1 MVRAAHIILASASP
15 RRTSILNEQLGLSVR
30 AIPSGFAEN
39 LDKASLSPIS
49 YVQETA
55 RQKALEVYGRCEK
68 PFKAQH
74 ERPPSLVIG
83 ADTVVV
89 LDGEVLE
96 KPGSLA
102 EARRMLRKLSDAGTH
117 SVITGVCMIYGGTKL
132 DDAPHENTFA
142 EITTVTFKQMSDEEI
157 NAYIATGEPMDKAG
171 GYGIQGLGS
180 CFVSGITGDYFNVV
194 GARRLSTSAAHIC
207 AVSLSTCSDDS
218 HAGPVTPLVSQASQC
233 RVSAMSLMC
242 RGSAHGWMPHRTRKC
257 LNPLRIRATRLLL

>member
-1 MVRAAHIILASASP
+1 MSMVRAAHIILASASP
-15 RRTSILNEQLGLSVR
+15 RRTSILNEQLGLNVR

-39 LDKASLSPIS
+39 LDKGSLSPIS

-102 EARRMLRKLSDAGTH
+102 DARRMLRKLSDAGTH
-117 SVITGVCMIYGGTKL
+117 SVITGVSMLYGGTEL
-132 DDAPHENTFA
+132 GGTPHEKTFA
-142 EITTVTFKQMSDEEI
+142 EITTVTFKQMSDSEI
-157 NAYIATGEPMDKAG
+157 DAYIATGEPMDKAG
-171 GYGIQGLGS
+171 GYGIQGLGG
-180 CFVSGITGDYFNVV
+180 CFVTGITGDYFNVV
-194 GARRLSTSAAHIC
+194 GART
-207 AVSLSTCSDDS
+207 
-218 HAGPVTPLVSQASQC
+218 ASP
-233 RVSAMSLMC
+233 RPH
-242 RGSAHGWMPHRTRKC
+242 RRPHRTF
-257 LNPLRIRATRLLL
+257 A